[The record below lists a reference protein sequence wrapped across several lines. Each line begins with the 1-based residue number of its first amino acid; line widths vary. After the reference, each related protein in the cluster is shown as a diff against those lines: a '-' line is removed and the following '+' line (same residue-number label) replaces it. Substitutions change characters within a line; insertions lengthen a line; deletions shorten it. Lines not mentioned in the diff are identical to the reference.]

1 MTKPK
6 EAHELKNAK
15 KTTGGKT
22 ETSAAVAPAAAK
34 EKVTQPKKP
43 TPEVVVTPS
52 ACPHCGSTDRDGYA
66 GTKARKLTG
75 VLADGRPYQTVV
87 WKPTKCRGCGQ
98 NRTDVYHLN
107 RPYKKSDG
115 DLIE

>member
-6 EAHELKNAK
+6 QEAKELKATK
-15 KTTGGKT
+15 KTADGTAQKPAT
-22 ETSAAVAPAAAK
+22 TVAAAPAKAK
-34 EKVTQPKKP
+34 VKREPR
-43 TPEVVVTPS
+43 PEVVVAPS
-52 ACPHCGSTDRDGYA
+52 ACPNCGSTERDGYA
-66 GTKARKLTG
+66 GTKARKLSG
-75 VLADGRPYQTVV
+75 VLDDGRKYQTVV

-98 NRTDVYHLN
+98 NRTDVYHLD